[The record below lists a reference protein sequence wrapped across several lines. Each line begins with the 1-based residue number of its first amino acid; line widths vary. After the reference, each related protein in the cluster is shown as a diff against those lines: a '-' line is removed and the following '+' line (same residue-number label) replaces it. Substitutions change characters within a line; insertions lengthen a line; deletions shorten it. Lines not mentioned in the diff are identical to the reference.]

1 MSRAILSAGHGRAL
15 LSLPAPE
22 EQIQFAGEIMEKGY
36 SVRRPRSESASGSR
50 PRTSLPRRAPPPP
63 PLRLY
68 YKEAERQLTAGLGRR
83 VTITQGKKREKLPW
97 NTMTRRTWKGSCRP
111 SPPWTPER
119 SGENHEPGRS
129 TQDPAGGAPR
139 LRAWSLPRPHS
150 PAPPDKPESKSRP
163 VKVYLT
169 VLFCVALLLLLISF
183 VMQQRNHLALQDLN
197 DSISNT
203 QEIADLQLENQRLQY
218 ELEDK
223 QALEEPGPGP
233 AKAGGGPGVAAAD

>member
-1 MSRAILSAGHGRAL
+1 MN
-15 LSLPAPE
+15 PE
-22 EQIQFAGEIMEKGY
+22 E
-36 SVRRPRSESASGSR
+36 
-50 PRTSLPRRAPPPP
+50 APKTPP
-63 PLRLY
+63 
-68 YKEAERQLTAGLGRR
+68 EAET
-83 VTITQGKKREKLPW
+83 
-97 NTMTRRTWKGSCRP
+97 
-111 SPPWTPER
+111 PPAHP
-119 SGENHEPGRS
+119 
-129 TQDPAGGAPR
+129 
-139 LRAWSLPRPHS
+139 
-150 PAPPDKPESKSRP
+150 PAPPDKPKSKSRP